1 VSLTYTRRVCPTPES
16 SWIVKVATTDDFAD
30 DFASLADFYG
40 YCSNIMMRTE
50 KRPQTETEKS
60 SGLTGRVKDVIV
72 EDFNEESVSKDSD
85 CRGSGSTPLV
95 TVTAKVPIPN

>member
-16 SWIVKVATTDDFAD
+16 SWIVKVATTDDFA
-30 DFASLADFYG
+30 SLADFYG

-50 KRPQTETEKS
+50 KRPQTEMEKS

-72 EDFNEESVSKDSD
+72 EDLNEEGSSKNND
-85 CRGSGSTPLV
+85 CRGGGSTPLV